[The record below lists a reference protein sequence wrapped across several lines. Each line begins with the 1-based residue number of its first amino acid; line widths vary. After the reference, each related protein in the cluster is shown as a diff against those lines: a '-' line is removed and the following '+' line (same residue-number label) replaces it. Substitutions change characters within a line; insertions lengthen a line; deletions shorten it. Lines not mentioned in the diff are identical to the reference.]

1 MAFNEDIVVSLL
13 RPDRPDPVYLSN
25 VDGDE
30 LLFILEGSGR
40 VLSPFGDLRF
50 EPHDYVCLPKGVAYR
65 LIPDDGPQ
73 FWMSMECLGGVS
85 LPAQWRNDAGQL
97 RMDAPFCHRD
107 FRKPT
112 FTGPQD
118 EGIRSLL
125 VKRGGQ
131 FAGFT
136 LPNSP
141 LDVVGW
147 DGSVYP
153 MVFPIGRFQP
163 RVGQV
168 HLPPDAHGTFVTRGA
183 IICSFVPRL
192 VDFHADAIP
201 CPYPHSSVDCDELLF
216 YCSGDFTSRRGVGPG
231 SISIHPAGIPHG
243 PHPGAYEASVGTQ
256 HTEELA
262 VMVDTF
268 RPLKVTQAG
277 ADLEDDTYMES
288 FLA

>member
-30 LLFILEGSGR
+30 LLFILEGSGWVR
-40 VLSPFGDLRF
+40 SPFGDLRF
-50 EPHDYVCLPKGVAYR
+50 ETHDYVCLPKGIAYR
-65 LIPDDGPQ
+65 LIPDEGPQ
-73 FWMSMECLGGVS
+73 FWMSMECLGGLS
-85 LPAQWRNDAGQL
+85 LPPQWRNDSGQL

-118 EGIRSLL
+118 EGIRSLV

-183 IICSFVPRL
+183 LICSFVPRV
-192 VDFHADAIP
+192 VDFHAEAIP

-268 RPLKVTQAG
+268 RPLKITQAG
-277 ADLEDDTYMES
+277 ADLEDDAYMES